1 MNSLF
6 ESITRYLSTHGTD
19 LLLLAALFF
28 GVLLVG
34 LVAHRIVFGRLRLWA
49 SKSHS
54 KLEALLVEALHGPVF
69 LWIIILAIWL
79 ATDLSR
85 LPPEAT
91 RWSGRALMALW
102 IVSLT
107 LMLARLAG
115 RMVQVYAQHSASAA
129 PAGSLAQT
137 LATMIV
143 ALLGG
148 LTLLNEFGISITPYL
163 AALGVGGIA
172 VALALQDT
180 LSNFFSGFYVSLA
193 RHIRVGDFIQLES
206 SQKGYVTDIGWRA
219 TTLRERQGNLIVIP
233 NNKLAQSIVTNYHLP
248 TPRMMLLIPVSVSYA
263 SDPEHV
269 EKILLDVMHQAT
281 GELPG
286 LLAEPS
292 PVAFL
297 IPPGFGPYALEFT
310 VICHVADYEAQFPVQ
325 HNLRKR
331 IFHRLRQ
338 EGIVI
343 PFPTQSL
350 EYHERPPVPPPPQ

>member
-1 MNSLF
+1 MNSFF
-6 ESITRYLSTHGTD
+6 EAITQYVSTHGAN
-19 LLLLAALFF
+19 LLFPAALFL

-34 LVAHRIVFGRLRLWA
+34 LVTHRIAFGRLHLWA

-54 KLEALLVEALHGPVF
+54 QLEALLVEALRGPVF
-69 LWIIILAIWL
+69 LWIIILAIWV
-79 ATDLSR
+79 ATDLAR
-85 LPPEAT
+85 LPAEAT
-91 RWSGRALMALW
+91 LWSGRALMALW

-115 RMVQVYAQHSASAA
+115 RFVQVYAQHSASAA

-137 LATMIV
+137 LATLVV

-248 TPRMMLLIPVSVSYA
+248 TPRLMLLIPVGVSYS

-269 EKILLDVMHQAT
+269 EKVLLDVVHGAM

-286 LLAEPS
+286 LLAEPA

-325 HNLRKR
+325 HHLRKR
-331 IFHRLRQ
+331 IVHRFRE

-343 PFPTQSL
+343 PFPTQTL
-350 EYHERPPVPPPPQ
+350 EFREPPKGAL